1 MTEQNPTGR
10 IGEKLYFCHMITN
23 PKTATKIA
31 LHLLKINAIKLSSEK
46 PFIWAS
52 GLHSPIYCDNRLSLS
67 YPSIRD
73 FIRQELTKAVKENF
87 NDADLIV
94 GVATAGIPQGVLI
107 AQELGLPFAYV
118 RPTVKAHGMTNRIE
132 GHVQKGQT
140 AVVVEDLVSTG
151 KSSLA
156 AVETLRNAG
165 IKIAGMVSV
174 FTYDLPVAEE
184 NFEKAN
190 CRLISL
196 SDYPYLMEAALANNF
211 IDNEMLDSLFA
222 WRSDPQKWSKAHT
235 D

>member
-1 MTEQNPTGR
+1 
-10 IGEKLYFCHMITN
+10 MITN

-31 LHLLKINAIKLSSEK
+31 LHLLEINAIKLSSEK

-67 YPSIRD
+67 YPAIRD

-87 NDADLIV
+87 DDADLIV

-118 RPTVKAHGMTNRIE
+118 RSAAKAHGMTNRIE
-132 GHVQKGQT
+132 GHVQKGQI

-222 WRSDPQKWSKAHT
+222 WRSDPQKWSEAHT
-235 D
+235 G